1 MKITKE
7 RLKEIIK
14 EELELAEQEQTPAA
28 NDEKFGEAEKLAS
41 TKEAFSK
48 KFLELSKSVRDVQ
61 GLDSMEMQLI
71 ANITLSLINYAG
83 TATGAMKL
91 KEIKAIVDKKTEA

>member
-14 EELELAEQEQTPAA
+14 EELELAEQEQVVDDNEP
-28 NDEKFGEAEKLAS
+28 GEAEKLAS

-91 KEIKAIVDKKTEA
+91 KEIKAIVDKKIEA

>member
-14 EELELAEQEQTPAA
+14 EELELAEQTPTP
-28 NDEKFGEAEKLAS
+28 DGEKPNEEEKLAS

>member
-14 EELELAEQEQTPAA
+14 EEMELLEQEPAPTK
-28 NDEKFGEAEKLAS
+28 DGESGEEEKLAS

-61 GLDSMEMQLI
+61 GLDSVEMQLI

-83 TATGAMKL
+83 TATGSMKL
-91 KEIKAIVDKKTEA
+91 KEIKAIVDKKIEA